1 MKRKVDLVVLS
12 DVHLGTY
19 GCHAKEVLNYL
30 NSVKP
35 KQLVLNGDIFDIWQF
50 RKRYFPKAHIL
61 IIKKLFSFAAKGTKI
76 YYITGNHDEALRR
89 FSGTKM
95 GNIRILNKLTLDLDG
110 KKAWF
115 FHGDVFDATM
125 KHAKWVA
132 KLGGWGY
139 DLLILLNRLINFF
152 LLKMGRERYS
162 LSKKIKN
169 SVKSAVSFISN
180 FEETA
185 TDLAIENN
193 FDFVICGHI
202 HQPKIQE
209 FKNSKGS
216 TLYLN
221 SGDWIE
227 NLSALEYH
235 NEAWRL
241 YYWDESH
248 RQEPESLSTEE
259 LEEDNDWSHILSAM
273 TGYKRKLI

>member
-12 DVHLGTY
+12 DIHLGTY

-30 NSVKP
+30 NSIKP

-89 FSGTKM
+89 FAGTKM

-125 KHAKWVA
+125 KHAKWIA

-139 DLLILLNRLINFF
+139 DLLIVLNRFINFV
-152 LLKMGRERYS
+152 LLKLGRERYS

-185 TDLAIENN
+185 TDLAINN
-193 FDFVICGHI
+193 DFDYVICGHI
-202 HQPKIQE
+202 HQPKIQA
-209 FKNSKGS
+209 FKNNKGA

-227 NLSALEYH
+227 NLSALEYN

-248 RQEPESLSTEE
+248 RPENESLSEEE
-259 LEEDNDWSHILSAM
+259 LEEENDWSHLLSAM
-273 TGYKRKLI
+273 TSYKSKLT

>member
-1 MKRKVDLVVLS
+1 MKRKIDLVVLS
-12 DVHLGTY
+12 DIHLGTY

-30 NSVKP
+30 NSIKP

-89 FSGTKM
+89 FAGTKM
-95 GNIRILNKLTLDLDG
+95 GNIRILNKLTLELDG

-139 DLLILLNRLINFF
+139 DFLIVLNRLINFV

-185 TDLAIENN
+185 TDLAIDND
-193 FDFVICGHI
+193 FDYVICGHI

-209 FKNSKGS
+209 FKTSKGQI
-216 TLYLN
+216 LYLN

-235 NEAWRL
+235 NESWRL

-248 RQEPESLSTEE
+248 RDQSESMTPEE
-259 LEEDNDWSHILSAM
+259 LEEDNDWSHIWSAM
-273 TGYKRKLI
+273 TAYKRRLT